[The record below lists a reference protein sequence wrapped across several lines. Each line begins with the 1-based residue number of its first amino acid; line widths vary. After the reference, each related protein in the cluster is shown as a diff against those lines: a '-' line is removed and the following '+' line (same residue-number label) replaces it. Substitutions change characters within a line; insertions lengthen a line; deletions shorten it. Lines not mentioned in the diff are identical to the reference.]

1 MQRLLMLLLTVLA
14 GVLPSAANA
23 WWQPDWQYRK
33 QITVDSTAQGLPLG
47 GPAARTP
54 LLVRLHTG
62 NFTFDGI
69 NEKGADIRFVA
80 ADDQTVLNHQLE
92 SFDPLLGMA
101 LVWVDVP
108 ELADGQRQDIW
119 MYYGNQKAP
128 ASANG
133 QLSFDPNYTLVYHF
147 DGAAGAPPRDTTAYS
162 NHGQTPTGAAVD
174 GVIGRA
180 AQFTGNA
187 PLMLPASPSL
197 AIPAAGAFTFS
208 AWVRADQPAGEQL
221 VYARRDAGNALLI
234 GINQGVPFVE
244 VNGQRS
250 QPGQPLTPAAWQH
263 LAVTA
268 DGSQVHLY
276 VNGRATASLAA
287 SLPPL
292 ATPAALGGDVPM
304 PAASAASAT
313 SATPAT
319 PATNSANSANAANAA
334 NTASGAVSADAAAP
348 AAAPRPVYA
357 PFVGAMDEVRL
368 SKVARPAALIHA
380 DAASQGAESRLV
392 AYGADEEQSG
402 FGFGGLGFLL
412 KAVPI
417 DAWIIIGVL
426 VLMMVQS
433 WIIMFKK
440 SRNVA
445 RVAAAN
451 EVFRDS
457 FATVGQRLE
466 LLADDNAL
474 AQRLANASLWRLYR
488 VAINEIRTRRA
499 QGADTTSISAAT
511 IEAIRASMDAV
522 RTKENLALGSKL
534 GSLSNAI
541 AGGPYIGLLGTVLGI
556 MVVFLGT
563 AMAGDVNIN
572 AIAPGMAAAL
582 LATAM
587 GLFVAIP
594 ALFGYNR
601 LVSRNKEVSAD
612 MRVFVDE
619 FITRLAEVHGETQ
632 AQEAAHHTAP
642 RAPAPGHPAMREAQ
656 PAPAHA

>member
-14 GVLPSAANA
+14 GLLPAAANA

-33 QITVDSTAQGLPLG
+33 QITVDSTPQGLPLG
-47 GPAARTP
+47 GPAGRMP

-69 NEKGADIRFVA
+69 GEKGADIRFVA
-80 ADDQTVLNHQLE
+80 ADDKTVLHHQLE
-92 SFDPLLGMA
+92 AFDPLLGMA

-108 ELADGQRQDIW
+108 EVADGQRQDIW

-147 DGAAGAPPRDTTAYS
+147 DGAAGASPRDTTAYS
-162 NHGQTPTGAAVD
+162 NHAQTAPAGLVD

-180 AQFTGNA
+180 AHFAGA

-208 AWVRADQPAGEQL
+208 AWVRADQPGGEQL
-221 VYARRDAGNALLI
+221 IYARRDAGNALLI

-263 LAVTA
+263 VAVTA
-268 DGSQVHLY
+268 DGTQVNLY
-276 VNGRATASLAA
+276 VNGRASASLAA
-287 SLPPL
+287 SLPAL
-292 ATPAALGGDVPM
+292 NTIAALGGDVPAPALAAAAAPNGATAGA
-304 PAASAASAT
+304 PAAGSSPAGAESEAAQ
-313 SATPAT
+313 
-319 PATNSANSANAANAA
+319 
-334 NTASGAVSADAAAP
+334 AAAP
-348 AAAPRPVYA
+348 ASAAYA
-357 PFVGAMDEVRL
+357 PFVGAVDEVRL
-368 SKVARPAALIHA
+368 SKVARPAALIYA

-392 AYGADEEQSG
+392 AYGVDEEQSG

-412 KAVPI
+412 KAVPL

-426 VLMMVQS
+426 ALMMVQS
-433 WIIMFKK
+433 WIIMIKK

-445 RVAAAN
+445 RVARAN
-451 EVFRDS
+451 ETFRES
-457 FATVGQRLE
+457 FAKVGQRLE
-466 LLADDNAL
+466 LLADDAAL
-474 AQRLANASLWRLYR
+474 ANRVAHASLWRLYR
-488 VAINEIRTRRA
+488 VAVNEIRTRRA

-522 RTKENLALGSKL
+522 RTKENQALGARL

-601 LVSRNKEVSAD
+601 LISRNKEVSAD

-619 FITRLAEVHGETQ
+619 FVTRLAEMHGETQ
-632 AQEAAHHTAP
+632 AQEAAHHPAS
-642 RAPAPGHPAMREAQ
+642 RAPAAIRPDVREAQ
-656 PAPAHA
+656 PTPVEA

>member
-14 GVLPSAANA
+14 GVLPTAANA

-33 QITVDSTAQGLPLG
+33 QITVDSTAQGMPLG
-47 GPAARTP
+47 GSAGRTP

-69 NEKGADIRFVA
+69 GEKGADIRFVA
-80 ADDQTVLNHQLE
+80 ADDQTVLHHQLE
-92 SFDPLLGMA
+92 AFDPLLGMA

-108 ELADGQRQDIW
+108 EVADGQRQDIW

-162 NHGQTPTGAAVD
+162 NHAQTPAGGLVD

-180 AQFTGNA
+180 AQFAGA

-208 AWVRADQPAGEQL
+208 AWVRADQPAGDQL

-234 GINQGVPFVE
+234 GISQGVPFVE

-268 DGSQVHLY
+268 DGSQVNLY
-276 VNGRATASLAA
+276 VNGRASASLAV

-292 ATPAALGGDVPM
+292 NTTAALGGDVPAPIAAPA
-304 PAASAASAT
+304 PAAPAA
-313 SATPAT
+313 
-319 PATNSANSANAANAA
+319 
-334 NTASGAVSADAAAP
+334 GADAAAP
-348 AAAPRPVYA
+348 TEAVAPVLPVYA
-357 PFVGAMDEVRL
+357 PFVGAIDEVRL
-368 SKVARPAALIHA
+368 SKVARPAALIYA

-392 AYGADEEQSG
+392 AYGVDEEQSG

-433 WIIMFKK
+433 WIIMIKK

-445 RVAAAN
+445 RVARAN
-451 EVFRDS
+451 EDFRES
-457 FATVGQRLE
+457 FAKVGQRLE
-466 LLADDNAL
+466 LLADDAAL
-474 AQRLANASLWRLYR
+474 ANRLGHASLWRLYR
-488 VAINEIRTRRA
+488 VAVNEIRTRRA

-522 RTKENLALGSKL
+522 RTKENQALGAKL

-619 FITRLAEVHGETQ
+619 FVTRLAEVHGETQ
-632 AQEAAHHTAP
+632 AKEAAHHAAP
-642 RAPAPGHPAMREAQ
+642 RGPAAARPAARDAQ
-656 PAPAHA
+656 PTPVEA